1 MPKKY
6 IILRSESEIELEVV
20 NTAADLAESQDAH
33 SDDPEENDV
42 MILQVTSEE
51 DIVLSRVTVS
61 IEEI

>member
-20 NTAADLAESQDAH
+20 NTAADLAESQDNH

-51 DIVLSRVTVS
+51 DIVLSRVTVTV
-61 IEEI
+61 EEI

>member
-1 MPKKY
+1 MAKKF

-20 NTAADLAESQDAH
+20 NSQADLAESQDAH

-51 DIVLSRVTVS
+51 DIVLSKVTV
-61 IEEI
+61 IVEEI